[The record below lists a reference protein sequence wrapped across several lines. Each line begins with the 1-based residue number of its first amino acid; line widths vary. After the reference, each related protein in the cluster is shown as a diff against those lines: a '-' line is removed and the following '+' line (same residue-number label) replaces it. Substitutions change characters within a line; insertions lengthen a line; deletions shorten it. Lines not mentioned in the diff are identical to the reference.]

1 MLCLVLGEACLTS
14 VCLRGSVRT
23 ADPAVLVGVASRDDL
38 LEPPPTGLDTAVV
51 VRLVATVCFLPL
63 GSVRVSVSAPLL
75 AASRL
80 SSAFLVAKIGTIFG
94 HLMPDLSTKDVI
106 ITQ

>member
-1 MLCLVLGEACLTS
+1 M
-14 VCLRGSVRT
+14 
-23 ADPAVLVGVASRDDL
+23 GVASRDDL

-80 SSAFLVAKIGTIFG
+80 SSAFLVAMAVWALVPKAAVVSPRSIP
-94 HLMPDLSTKDVI
+94 LRDVLVRLSAGEREGEEVTLV
-106 ITQ
+106 T